1 MSSGFTGYAD
11 EAFLYFLNF
20 IYVKNNEQFLPI
32 FDVIITNFL
41 KTENINSFDYEELN
55 NRLSQ
60 CGFSNNDLDKLT
72 LLKWKLKRNIPKVS
86 ITMNEDG
93 GFLVNFSDKYR
104 LELFKGEF
112 DRNNNLIFVLQPFDN
127 KFNQLYNEYIEKPL
141 KRKGYEVRKADD
153 FLQPR
158 EIMRDIWQSLC
169 EAEIIIADLT
179 NKNPNVFYELG
190 MAHAIGKYT
199 ILITQHINSVPF
211 DLRHTRI
218 IEYSYDPDGFKKLK
232 KDLIK
237 SIEAKDS

>member
-1 MSSGFTGYAD
+1 M
-11 EAFLYFLNF
+11 NF